1 MPCLYELMQ
10 NLYLIL
16 ISFQRVP
23 LDFDDK
29 SGLWYL
35 ERELPVSEIVKT
47 GLVLLVCSK
56 LGLNIER
63 LITCR
68 LSRCD

>member
-1 MPCLYELMQ
+1 MKSLPCQIRSLFDDLCFEHVPCLYEFMQ

-47 GLVLLVCSK
+47 GLL
-56 LGLNIER
+56 
-63 LITCR
+63 
-68 LSRCD
+68 

>member
-1 MPCLYELMQ
+1 MQ

-16 ISFQRVP
+16 IAFQRVP
-23 LDFDDK
+23 LDYDDK

-47 GLVLLVCSK
+47 WS
-56 LGLNIER
+56 
-63 LITCR
+63 
-68 LSRCD
+68 